1 MVQWHW
7 RWWSSERG
15 VGPGVIPVLVSV
27 MEQSGVLV
35 SMGVGACEEKA
46 SDRRLLF
53 GMMESRLD
61 RLLTKSSL
69 RLNLVNGLVYIQVVR
84 TAW

>member
-1 MVQWHW
+1 MK
-7 RWWSSERG
+7 RR
-15 VGPGVIPVLVSV
+15 L
-27 MEQSGVLV
+27 
-35 SMGVGACEEKA
+35 

-69 RLNLVNGLVYIQVVR
+69 RLNLVRRSGLYTGGSNRLVSGVCV
-84 TAW
+84 TCTV